1 MEKISPKIVKDIKK
15 SQFQSRSRNFC
26 QFLQGFGISFGEF
39 GLGKK
44 VSFLILENVVSEKK
58 SRFRRIWFQKKYRFR
73 KTWSGKKVSVSFSEN
88 LISEKSLGIFDYGG
102 DKIVK
107 KICFTNSRR

>member
-26 QFLQGFGISFGEF
+26 QFLQGLGISFGEF

-44 VSFLILENVVSEKK
+44 VLFLILENMVPEKK
-58 SRFRRIWFQKKYRFR
+58 SRFQFR
-73 KTWSGKKVSVSFSEN
+73 KIWYQT
-88 LISEKSLGIFDYGG
+88 KSLGISFGQNFG
-102 DKIVK
+102 IV
-107 KICFTNSRR
+107 IQ